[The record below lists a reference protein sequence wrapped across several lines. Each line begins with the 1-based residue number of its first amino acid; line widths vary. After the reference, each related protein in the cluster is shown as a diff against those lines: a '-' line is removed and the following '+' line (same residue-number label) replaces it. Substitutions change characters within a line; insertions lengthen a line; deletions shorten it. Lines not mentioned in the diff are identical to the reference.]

1 MTHPW
6 DSLNHMS
13 STRPPLPPLPDTEMG
28 RRFRLTD
35 WSATPLGPVEQWP
48 QSLRIAVSI
57 CLNSRFPMFVW
68 WGSALVNIYNDAYI
82 PVLGKRH
89 PQAFGRPARDFWNDI
104 WNVLGPQVDEVMLH
118 GRPTWNER
126 ELLVMERNGFAEET
140 YFTWSYSP
148 IHDES
153 GRVGGLFCACTE
165 ETPRVIVER
174 ERDALV
180 RSAQDTAQTLQTWF
194 DNAPGFIALLRGPE
208 FVFEMVNK
216 AYYQLV
222 GHRPLQ
228 GLPAFE
234 ALPDVRNQGF
244 EEILQRVYTEG
255 VPFVGRAIRLALQ
268 SAPQGTVTERFVDLV
283 YQPVLESD
291 GKVRGIFAQG
301 HDVTEQV
308 RAVHALQEADRH
320 KDEFLATLAHELRNP
335 LAPIRQAVQ
344 LAGTHRL
351 TPAQNAWAVDVIERQ
366 SRHMA
371 LLLDDLLDVARIS
384 SGRLALRREH
394 VTLGPVIDA
403 AVETVRP
410 LLDERRH
417 RFAVTGDGAA
427 VRVDADPLRLAQV
440 LSNLLSNAAKYTAEG
455 GSIELHAAHEDGHA
469 VIRVRDN
476 GIGLSEASREQVF
489 QMFSQVSP
497 ALTRSE
503 GGLGIGLSLSRG
515 LVEMHGGTI
524 EAHSAGLGQGAEFVV
539 RLPALAAAPTAATA
553 EPAPAEANAADT
565 REVLIADDNLDAASS
580 LALLLELAGHRVH
593 TARDGQEALEVAE
606 RTRPDVAILDIGMPG
621 LNGYQ
626 VASAIRS
633 QPWGRAV
640 RLIALTGWG
649 QHEEQQRARSAGF
662 DHHCTKPTHPEALI
676 ALLVER

>member
-268 SAPQGTVTERFVDLV
+268 SAPQGPVTERFVDLV

-344 LAGTHRL
+344 LARTHRL

-371 LLLDDLLDVARIS
+371 LLLDDLLDVARITRGQVVPS
-384 SGRLALRREH
+384 H
-394 VTLGPVIDA
+394 
-403 AVETVRP
+403 
-410 LLDERRH
+410 
-417 RFAVTGDGAA
+417 AVT
-427 VRVDADPLRLAQV
+427 
-440 LSNLLSNAAKYTAEG
+440 
-455 GSIELHAAHEDGHA
+455 
-469 VIRVRDN
+469 
-476 GIGLSEASREQVF
+476 
-489 QMFSQVSP
+489 
-497 ALTRSE
+497 
-503 GGLGIGLSLSRG
+503 
-515 LVEMHGGTI
+515 
-524 EAHSAGLGQGAEFVV
+524 
-539 RLPALAAAPTAATA
+539 
-553 EPAPAEANAADT
+553 
-565 REVLIADDNLDAASS
+565 
-580 LALLLELAGHRVH
+580 
-593 TARDGQEALEVAE
+593 
-606 RTRPDVAILDIGMPG
+606 
-621 LNGYQ
+621 
-626 VASAIRS
+626 
-633 QPWGRAV
+633 
-640 RLIALTGWG
+640 
-649 QHEEQQRARSAGF
+649 
-662 DHHCTKPTHPEALI
+662 
-676 ALLVER
+676 